1 MFLLYAKKWLLYD
14 SLCLLYAKKSS
25 LYDKMFSLYGQLCIK
40 ISHLARKKHQKE
52 TNWQCLISTIDSQQ

>member
-1 MFLLYAKKWLLYD
+1 
-14 SLCLLYAKKSS
+14 
-25 LYDKMFSLYGQLCIK
+25 MFSLYGQLCIK